1 MSSHD
6 SFASSGSSPTPQKKK
21 TKWDFRVEF
30 HGAILLLVPLSEG
43 GLRWIERHIGAD
55 NGYQPYYPTVILE
68 PRFLDGVIAGI
79 RRNGLVAR

>member
-6 SFASSGSSPTPQKKK
+6 SFSVSGSSPTKMK

-30 HGAILLLVPLSEG
+30 HGAIILLCPLTKPG
-43 GLRWIERHIGAD
+43 FRWIEKHIGAD

-68 PRFLDGVIAGI
+68 PRYIDDVLGDI
-79 RRNGLVAR
+79 REKGLVAR